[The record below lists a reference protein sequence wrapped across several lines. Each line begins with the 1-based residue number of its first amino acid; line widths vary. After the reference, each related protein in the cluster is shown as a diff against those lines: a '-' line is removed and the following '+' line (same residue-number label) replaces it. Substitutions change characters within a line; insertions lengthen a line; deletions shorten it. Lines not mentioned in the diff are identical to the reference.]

1 MMKRLATIWFFL
13 LPLPALAFEQTDWCV
28 QAEAQVLAYYE
39 ALGNGDVEAVRNR
52 LGGQLAEKRTHLLTN
67 PTYPEYLIQTYSDR
81 RVAVKD
87 CAPGNSETIRVR
99 VTETSFGTSTDSV
112 EKLFVLVR
120 QAPTGDYLIV
130 SEGLALYD

>member
-1 MMKRLATIWFFL
+1 MMKFLATIWFFL
-13 LPLPALAFEQTDWCV
+13 LPLPALAFEQADWCV
-28 QAEAQVLAYYE
+28 QAEAQVRAYYE
-39 ALGNGDVEAVRNR
+39 ALGKGDVEAIRNQ
-52 LGGQLAEKRTHLLTN
+52 LGGQLAEKRRHLLTN

-81 RVAVKD
+81 KAEIND
-87 CAPGNSETIRVR
+87 CAPGNSDTVRVR
-99 VTETSFGTSTDSV
+99 VTETSFGPSTDSV